1 MNKAFLSL
9 LLVAGFGCAA
19 AFAQGETGT
28 VTTTTNFVFPP
39 VGLVSGETA
48 AVSLVNI
55 APAPTSTTATA
66 PSCTGTVTFAGP
78 TGTTIGTASPF
89 TVGSGQ
95 IKTISLPFA
104 TAGITST
111 RGEILVSVQQT
122 TTRPSTAAC
131 SLVFS
136 LEVYDSTGETHVLMG
151 NAAAT
156 TPPSNS
162 PEPLH

>member
-1 MNKAFLSL
+1 
-9 LLVAGFGCAA
+9 
-19 AFAQGETGT
+19 
-28 VTTTTNFVFPP
+28 
-39 VGLVSGETA
+39 
-48 AVSLVNI
+48 
-55 APAPTSTTATA
+55 
-66 PSCTGTVTFAGP
+66 
-78 TGTTIGTASPF
+78 
-89 TVGSGQ
+89 VGSGQ